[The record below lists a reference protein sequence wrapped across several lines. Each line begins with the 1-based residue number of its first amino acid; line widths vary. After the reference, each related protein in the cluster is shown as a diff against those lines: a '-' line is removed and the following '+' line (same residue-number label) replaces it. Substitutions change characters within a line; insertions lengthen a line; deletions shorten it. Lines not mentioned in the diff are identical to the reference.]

1 MSSFLK
7 CPSCQSEVE
16 VGEESVNQKVVCP
29 KCGQVIIQGKTIDTT
44 ETEIELTPIPASQPA
59 VNPPPANNG
68 ASGVNK
74 LMDSGEDD
82 FVLNSLGFFKTVN
95 IVICVILCAIQ
106 FTSMMGCLADR
117 HGTAFFAV
125 PLFIG
130 ILMTLYICFLIH
142 LAICWG
148 RGVYR
153 NLAWLR
159 VIANKM
165 PVMNNEN
172 K

>member
-16 VGEESVNQKVVCP
+16 VGEESINQKVFCP
-29 KCGQVIIQGKTIDTT
+29 KCGREIIQEKTIDTT
-44 ETEIELTPIPASQPA
+44 ATEIKLTPIPAGQPT
-59 VNPPPANNG
+59 VNPSSANNG
-68 ASGVNK
+68 TSDEKN
-74 LMDSGEDD
+74 LIDSSEDN
-82 FVLNSLGFFKTVN
+82 FVLNSLGVFK
-95 IVICVILCAIQ
+95 VINFLICFILCAVQ
-106 FTSMMGCLADR
+106 GTSLMSVSKYGDGAI
-117 HGTAFFAV
+117 FAV

-130 ILMTLYICFLIH
+130 ILASIYICILIN
-142 LAICWG
+142 LILSWG

-153 NLAWLR
+153 NLVWLK

-165 PVMNNEN
+165 PAMNSEN